1 MENYKHI
8 IDINMLR
15 YLFSPYVVFIYGST
29 VTKTKVNKWKIYS
42 DIDLIIVLDDEKKK
56 SVSTLKRDH
65 LLNKFCNLTDKR
77 FDVIWIS
84 KSEFEKLVNNKTFKS
99 FLKKCEVLYIGDDE
113 WFQKT
118 WLKIRDYTIY

>member
-113 WFQKT
+113 WFQKM